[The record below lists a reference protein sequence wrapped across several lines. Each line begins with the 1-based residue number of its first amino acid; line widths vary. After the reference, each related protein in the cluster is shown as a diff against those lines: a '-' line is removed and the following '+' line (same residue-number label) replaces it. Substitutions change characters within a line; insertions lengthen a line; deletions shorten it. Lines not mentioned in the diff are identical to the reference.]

1 MSLTPDQARDVMLKV
16 HRDAWLLA
24 GYTDQQVT
32 YTDVPCTVPQGAG
45 PSEQVWCRVTVRHAT
60 GRQSSLTGGLGT
72 QRYTNRGTVWVQVFA
87 PIGDGSTAGY
97 GASQTVVGA
106 FRDAKTAVLFR
117 NVRFSEAGKDGAF
130 ERFDVKADFE
140 YDEVR

>member
-1 MSLTPDQARDVMLKV
+1 MTPDQARDAMLKV
-16 HRDAWLLA
+16 FRDAWLLA
-24 GYTDQQVT
+24 GQTDAQAT
-32 YTDVPCTVPQGAG
+32 YSDVPAALST
-45 PSEQVWCRVTVRHAT
+45 SEQVWARVTVRHAT

-72 QRYTNRGTVWVQVFA
+72 KRYTNRGTLWVQVFA
-87 PIGDGSTAGY
+87 PMGDGSTAGY
-97 GASQTVVGA
+97 GATQTVVGA
-106 FRDAKTAVLFR
+106 FRDADIGVLFR